1 MFAADHLST
10 EEPMALGSFIVLHT
24 VFLMAA
30 AQKDCN
36 HQPKAESNVSSGA
49 PNGRVECSRPYP
61 ESSCLRVGSESD
73 PECLESASEADT
85 MEDPQQLVQEQQE
98 ANISGTVTDEN
109 GEVIPRAGVVL
120 VNDGVTRNAT
130 SNDTGFFEFRNVRP
144 GDSYR
149 LIVSATEFATWKSEI
164 LHVDAGRFLIVD
176 NIRLKVESGTV
187 SVTVTASPQEIATEQ
202 VRIAEHQRV
211 FGIIPNFM
219 VVYDRNPAP
228 LATKLKFQLA
238 FRVAV
243 DPVTFIGVAGL
254 AAINQ
259 AASTPNY
266 VEGVKGYG
274 QRAGALYAD
283 GFTDLMI
290 GGAILPSV
298 LHQDPRYFYQGTG
311 TKKSRALH
319 ALFSPFVCRGDNGKW
334 QPNYSSLGG
343 NLASTAISET
353 YYPASN
359 RGPGLVLG
367 NFLIGTGERM
377 ASSLAQEFLLRKLTP
392 SAAKNSNH

>member
-85 MEDPQQLVQEQQE
+85 IEDAQQPVQEQQE

-109 GEVIPRAGVVL
+109 GEVIPGAGVVL

-130 SNDTGFFEFRNVRP
+130 SDDTGFFEFRNVRP

-149 LIVSATEFATWKSEI
+149 VIVTATEFATWKSEI
-164 LHVDAGRFLIVD
+164 LHVDAAQFLIVD
-176 NIRLKVESGTV
+176 KIKLKVVGGAV

-202 VRIAEHQRV
+202 VRIAEH
-211 FGIIPNFM
+211 
-219 VVYDRNPAP
+219 
-228 LATKLKFQLA
+228 
-238 FRVAV
+238 
-243 DPVTFIGVAGL
+243 
-254 AAINQ
+254 
-259 AASTPNY
+259 
-266 VEGVKGYG
+266 
-274 QRAGALYAD
+274 
-283 GFTDLMI
+283 
-290 GGAILPSV
+290 
-298 LHQDPRYFYQGTG
+298 
-311 TKKSRALH
+311 
-319 ALFSPFVCRGDNGKW
+319 
-334 QPNYSSLGG
+334 
-343 NLASTAISET
+343 
-353 YYPASN
+353 
-359 RGPGLVLG
+359 
-367 NFLIGTGERM
+367 
-377 ASSLAQEFLLRKLTP
+377 
-392 SAAKNSNH
+392 

>member
-1 MFAADHLST
+1 
-10 EEPMALGSFIVLHT
+10 
-24 VFLMAA
+24 MAA
-30 AQKDCN
+30 IQKDCS
-36 HQPKAESNVSSGA
+36 HRPKEESKISSNA
-49 PNGRVECSRPYP
+49 SNQRVECSGPYP

-73 PECLESASEADT
+73 PECLESASNEADT
-85 MEDPQQLVQEQQE
+85 IEDSQQLVREQQE

-109 GEVIPRAGVVL
+109 GEVIPGAGVVL

-144 GDSYR
+144 GGSYR
-149 LIVSATEFATWKSEI
+149 VIVTATEFATWKSEI
-164 LHVDAGRFLIVD
+164 LHPDAGQFLIVD
-176 NIRLKVESGTV
+176 NIKLKVVSSAV
-187 SVTVTASPQEIATEQ
+187 SVTVTASTQEIATEQ

-211 FGIIPNFM
+211 LGIIPNFM

-228 LATKLKFQLA
+228 LTTKLKFQLA

-243 DPVTFIGVAGL
+243 HPVTFIGVAGL

-259 AASTPNY
+259 AASTPNC

-274 QRAGALYAD
+274 QHAGALYAD

-311 TKKSRALH
+311 TRKSRALH

-334 QPNYSSLGG
+334 QPNYSSLAGD
-343 NLASTAISET
+343 LASTAISET

-359 RGPGLVLG
+359 RGPGLGLG

>member
-1 MFAADHLST
+1 MIAADHLST
-10 EEPMALGSFIVLHT
+10 EETMALGSFIILHT
-24 VFLMAA
+24 VLLMAA
-30 AQKDCN
+30 AEKDCN
-36 HQPKAESNVSSGA
+36 HRPKAESNASSEV
-49 PNGRVECSRPYP
+49 PDGRVECSGPYQ
-61 ESSCLRVGSESD
+61 ESSCLRVGTGSNQVCPGPAS
-73 PECLESASEADT
+73 SEAEAI
-85 MEDPQQLVQEQQE
+85 EDPQPPVQEKQD
-98 ANISGTVTDEN
+98 ANISGTITDEN
-109 GEVIPRAGVVL
+109 GDVIPDAEVVL
-120 VNDGVTRNAT
+120 DNDGGSRKTT
-130 SNDTGFFEFRNVRP
+130 SNDTGFFEFRNVGP

-149 LIVSATEFATWKSEI
+149 LIVTGNEFVTWKSEFRH
-164 LHVDAGRFLIVD
+164 LDAGQFLIVD
-176 NIRLKVESGTV
+176 NIKLKVESGAV
-187 SVTVTASPQEIATEQ
+187 SVTVTASPHEIATEQ

-211 FGIIPNFM
+211 LGIIPNFM

-228 LATKLKFQLA
+228 LTAKLKFQLA

-290 GGAILPSV
+290 GGAILPSL

-311 TKKSRALH
+311 TRKSRALH

-343 NLASTAISET
+343 DLASTAISET

-359 RGPGLVLG
+359 RGPGLIFG

-392 SAAKNSNH
+392 SAAKNH